1 MSKRPGSKSGIGVN
15 YRPPG
20 YRAVARRVDVAALE
34 AGAAKPQQNKPQ
46 QKKNATLADPPDK
59 PAQPDIESSGK
70 APSPDPGNEQP

>member
-34 AGAAKPQQNKPQ
+34 AGSAKPQ
-46 QKKNATLADPPDK
+46 QKKNAAPADPPDK

-70 APSPDPGNEQP
+70 ASSQDPGNERA